1 MTAKDESGYY
11 GLERPE
17 TIDQQARLDR
27 QQSNV
32 SNNFDDEI
40 LHAAVAENN
49 PQNQANQIMGDDMT
63 ENAEDDGRPQVKF
76 PPLLNNQPGMAAMS
90 RTI

>member
-1 MTAKDESGYY
+1 MTAKDEANGYV
-11 GLERPE
+11 LDRPE

-32 SNNFDDEI
+32 SNTFDDEI

-49 PQNQANQIMGDDMT
+49 PQKQANQIIGDDMT
-63 ENAEDDGRPQVKF
+63 ENADDESRSHVKF
-76 PPLLNNQPGMAAMS
+76 PPLLNNQPGVAAMS